1 MPTQI
6 RAHRRV
12 RTRNTWVVAI
22 QAVAAQVLAAVHRAR
37 SQFASSPEPLP
48 AAAGRDDLRWHDLRH
63 TPLLKGGGVSWMVL
77 HVAGLK

>member
-1 MPTQI
+1 
-6 RAHRRV
+6 
-12 RTRNTWVVAI
+12 VVAI

-37 SQFASSPEPLP
+37 SLFASSPEPLP